1 MSNFRSLLKGQSDVI
16 SAVLILVIAI
26 GLVGTAYVWG
36 IPLIQKRQDSAYSDR
51 VDSYFDQSGM
61 SIVGK
66 ISTIAANGGEDTF
79 TSDVSGIWTLN
90 PCVDAVDTSCAQQPY
105 YNFENNSLEFSFFS
119 TVSQYGVGQGWITLS
134 STDPCPSP
142 SANVGQNPYVV
153 CVRSDT
159 NGNGYNV
166 TFKVQFRELDTSDDT
181 QGFKIVLIPTIPNL
195 NTSTANSIKIS
206 RGNVFS
212 TIDSSGKTLIVTEVN
227 ILLG

>member
-1 MSNFRSLLKGQSDVI
+1 MNHPGKFLKGQSEVI
-16 SAVLILVIAI
+16 SSVLILVIAI

-36 IPLIQKRQDSAYSDR
+36 IPLIQKRQDSAFSDR
-51 VDSYFDQSGM
+51 VNSYFSQGGT

-66 ISTIAANGGEDTF
+66 ISTIAANGGADTF
-79 TSDVSGIWTLN
+79 TSDVGGIWTLN
-90 PCVDAVDTSCAQQPY
+90 PCVDAVDSGCVQSPY

-119 TVSQYGVGQGWITLS
+119 LVSEYGVGQGWITLS

-142 SANVGQNPYVV
+142 SANVGQNAYVA
-153 CVRSDT
+153 CVRSDQY
-159 NGNGYNV
+159 GNGYNV
-166 TFKVQFRELDTSDDT
+166 TFKIQFRELDTSDNS
-181 QGFKIVLIPTIPNL
+181 QGFKIVLIPKIPNL
-195 NTSTANSIKIS
+195 NTSTANSIQIS